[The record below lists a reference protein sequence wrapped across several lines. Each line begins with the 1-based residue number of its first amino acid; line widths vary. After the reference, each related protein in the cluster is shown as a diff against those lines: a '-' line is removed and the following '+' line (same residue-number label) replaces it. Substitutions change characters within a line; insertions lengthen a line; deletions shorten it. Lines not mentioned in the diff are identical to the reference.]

1 MQSSY
6 VDEKTAILWNL
17 CKMSCSASL
26 NVFFKY
32 LTKNIKRCCYCSRN
46 FFDEICPEY
55 THLLMKYNWNRD
67 TNLPKIT
74 HVNKSTFL
82 TEIHNV
88 KCLNIFSIRKY
99 SQLFAK
105 QRYQLRN
112 ESNTIKLFWEMFLSR
127 RILIFEFFFPKSYQ
141 SLPFVISNQY
151 NGFLF
156 ISKCTLKQKTQ
167 KIHSKPRNNANR

>member
-6 VDEKTAILWNL
+6 FDEKTAILWNL
-17 CKMSCSASL
+17 RKMSCSASL

-99 SQLFAK
+99 SHLFAK
-105 QRYQLRN
+105 FSNVINLEMNQIQLN
-112 ESNTIKLFWEMFLSR
+112 CFGKCFSVEEIWFLNS
-127 RILIFEFFFPKSYQ
+127 FFFKVIKVCHSSY
-141 SLPFVISNQY
+141 P
-151 NGFLF
+151 
-156 ISKCTLKQKTQ
+156 
-167 KIHSKPRNNANR
+167 IHTTDSYL